1 MNPFPGKNSVI
12 IMDNARIYHDETLV
26 ESVEEISEKV
36 VYLPLYSPDFNSI
49 KTAFSSLKA
58 WFKKYR
64 DFAEVCDD
72 PEYFILC
79 ALSQTTPDM
88 ARNYFAKSIY
98 I

>member
-12 IMDNARIYHDETLV
+12 IMDNARIHHDETLV
-26 ESVEEISEKV
+26 ESVEEVGGKV
-36 VYLPLYSPDFNSI
+36 VYLPPYSSDFNPI
-49 KTAFSSLKA
+49 KIAFSSLKA
-58 WFKKYR
+58 WFKRYR

-88 ARNYFAKSIY
+88 ARNYFAESIY